1 MMFSIARRSLIACAI
16 LASATSYAHRAAAQE
31 WPSRTVKFIVPFGPG
46 SSADT
51 SARIVG
57 EKLQQMWGK
66 AVVVEPRPG
75 GDAMIAINAFVGAN
89 DDHTFFFGPSS
100 SFVAH
105 KHRYAKISYDRERD
119 MIPVA
124 QMSATTVGMAV
135 PAASDMK
142 TLKDFVD
149 QARANPGKL
158 NVAAAPGTTEMM
170 LDVFIKEQKLDV
182 VKVPYRDIVQGA
194 NDVSIGRL
202 QALFA
207 AITIFQAGVQGNTIR
222 LISVSGPKQTAAAPG
237 VATAHEQ
244 GFPRLGL
251 EGLMG
256 LFAPKA
262 LSDDAR
268 RKLAADYL
276 KVVNE
281 PDIIKRLGAIGQ
293 VHAPGDTATFAASI
307 AKQQSDIDEIAGLIG
322 MKPQ

>member
-1 MMFSIARRSLIACAI
+1 MKRQFVLLLALAGACFATMMAPQSAR
-16 LASATSYAHRAAAQE
+16 AQE
-31 WPSRTVKFIVPFGPG
+31 WPQRAVKFILPFGPG

-51 SARIVG
+51 SARIVAD
-57 EKLQQMWGK
+57 KLQQMWGK
-66 AVVVEPRPG
+66 PIVVEPRPG
-75 GDAMIAINAFVGAN
+75 GDAMIAINAFIGAN

-105 KHRYAKISYDRERD
+105 KHRYAKLNYDRERD
-119 MIPVA
+119 MIPIA

-135 PAASDMK
+135 PAASNIK

-149 QARANPGKL
+149 HARANPGRM

-170 LDVFIKEQKLDV
+170 LDVFIREQNLDV

-194 NDVSIGRL
+194 NDVAIGRL

-207 AITIFQAGVQGNTIR
+207 AITIFQAGVQGNAIR
-222 LISVSGPKQTAAAPG
+222 LISVSGPNRTDAAPG

-256 LFAPKA
+256 VFASRSMA
-262 LSDDAR
+262 EAHR
-268 RKLAADYL
+268 RKFAADYL
-276 KVVNE
+276 KVVSE
-281 PDIIKRLGAIGQ
+281 PDVIKRLGAIGQ
-293 VHAPGDTATFAASI
+293 VHAPGDSATFMASI
-307 AKQQSDIDEIAGLIG
+307 AKQQAEIDDIARLIG